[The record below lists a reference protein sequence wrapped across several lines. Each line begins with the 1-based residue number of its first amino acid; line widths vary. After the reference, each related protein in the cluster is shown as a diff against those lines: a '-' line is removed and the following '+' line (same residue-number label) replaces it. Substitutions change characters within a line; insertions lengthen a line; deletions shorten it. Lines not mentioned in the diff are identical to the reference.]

1 MNTRFS
7 SLLGSLGLRDL
18 LIYVWINTVLR
29 GSVTKEVGVTGLTEL
44 GTGRTVKKVDGTE
57 DKVLPDKEEVLS
69 VCGVVDPVSE
79 HVDNPRTQGP
89 R

>member
-1 MNTRFS
+1 M
-7 SLLGSLGLRDL
+7 
-18 LIYVWINTVLR
+18 
-29 GSVTKEVGVTGLTEL
+29 TEL